1 LNSRARPTRTFSIFL
16 TSLVWGGLLIACG
29 EKQDHLIT
37 SPDHPQYVMFGTVSD
52 DSTGDPYTEVQVD
65 IIMTELYQ
73 GSFLMP
79 KQTFTDSVGYYEMA
93 GLYRARYTVMVQDTS
108 DTLWIGEAGIIK
120 YEDKQFNILITADT
134 SAVPPDTTLK

>member
-1 LNSRARPTRTFSIFL
+1 
-16 TSLVWGGLLIACG
+16 
-29 EKQDHLIT
+29 
-37 SPDHPQYVMFGTVSD
+37 MFGTVSD